1 VLAVTAVA
9 PSLAEAARSSR
20 SAAAAIT
27 FDGKQYRRDIGWR
40 ELARQNATLAGQ
52 Y

>member
-9 PSLAEAARSSR
+9 DTFARAAERSR
-20 SAAAAIT
+20 TAAAAIE

-40 ELARQNATLAGQ
+40 ELKRTPMAAQPA
-52 Y
+52 